1 MRLYILGIA
10 GTFMG
15 SLAQLAKAQGH
26 EVYGV
31 DTAVYPPMSDQL
43 VAAGIEFD
51 SGYDHHSLR
60 EHDIDRVI
68 VGNAISRGNPALEY
82 VLDNQLPYVSAP
94 QWIAENVLINKH
106 VFAISGTHGKTTTSS
121 MLAWILEFAGLNPG
135 YLLGG
140 VPENF
145 GRSARL
151 GDGKYFVIEADEY
164 DSAFCD
170 KRSKFVHYRPDSL
183 LINNLEF
190 DHADIFD
197 SLEDIQKQFHHVVRT
212 VPSNGQVLY
221 KPDAAIEQV
230 LAMGCWS
237 VQVPLSGSQ
246 SEWGV
251 GKVSSDLSEIEIV
264 FSGKLSDKSDSVA
277 ETGIIR
283 WELSGQHNISNA
295 LAAVAMAH
303 AVGVSVATACSAMCE
318 FKNVKRRM
326 QLVAEVAGIKV
337 FDDFAHHPT
346 AIRLTLEGARKKYP
360 TQRLVAVIEARS
372 NTMQMGVH
380 NEQLP
385 QALAEADVVWW
396 HSAAQTDNL
405 PQFDS
410 ANATVCYSVEQIL
423 QQLPSSLSSGDIVVI
438 MSNGAF
444 DGLHR
449 KLIEQMKKSAA

>member
-43 VAAGIEFD
+43 AAAGIEFD
-51 SGYDHHSLR
+51 SGYNHHSLHER
-60 EHDIDRVI
+60 DIDQVI

-82 VLDNQLPYVSAP
+82 ALDKQLPYISAP
-94 QWIAENVLINKH
+94 QWIAENVLIDKH

-121 MLAWILEFAGLNPG
+121 MLAWILDFAGLNPG

-151 GDGKYFVIEADEY
+151 GGGKYFVIEADEY

-212 VPSNGQVLY
+212 VPSNGQVFY
-221 KPDAAIEQV
+221 KPDAAIDQV

-237 VQVPLSGSQ
+237 EQVPLSGSR
-246 SEWGV
+246 SEWLI
-251 GKVSSDLSEIEIV
+251 GKASSDLSEFEIV
-264 FSGKLSDKSDSVA
+264 FSGERSDKRDGVA
-277 ETGIIR
+277 EVGLVR
-283 WELSGQHNISNA
+283 WALSGQHNINNA

-303 AVGVSVATACSAMCE
+303 AVGVPVEIACNAMCE

-326 QLVAEVAGIKV
+326 QLIAEVAGIKV

-346 AIRLTLEGARKKYP
+346 AIQLTLEGARKKFP

-385 QALAEADVVWW
+385 QALAEADAVWW
-396 HSAAQTDNL
+396 HSAEQTDDS
-405 PQFDS
+405 PQFDKV
-410 ANATVCYSVEQIL
+410 NATLCQSVEQIL
-423 QQLPSSLSSGDIVVI
+423 EQLPLSLSSGDIVVI

-444 DGLHR
+444 GGLHG
-449 KLIEQMKKSAA
+449 KLVEQMAKSAA